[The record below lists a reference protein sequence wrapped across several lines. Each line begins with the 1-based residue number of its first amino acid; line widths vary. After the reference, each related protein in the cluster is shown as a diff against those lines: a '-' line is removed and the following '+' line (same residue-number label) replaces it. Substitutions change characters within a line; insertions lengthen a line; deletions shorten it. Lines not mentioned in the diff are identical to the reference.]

1 MIQISTTIAAD
12 LETVWNAWN
21 NIANVKDWAF
31 ASDDWAAEG
40 IENTVEV
47 GGTFKAR
54 NFAKDGSMEFMME
67 YTYDQVEPKKLL
79 AYTMGDGRKVRVEF
93 SELEDGHTKID
104 QAFDPESE
112 NSEELQ
118 REGWQAYLD
127 NFKKFVESSSDV

>member
-12 LETVWNAWN
+12 LDTVWNTWN
-21 NIANVKDWAF
+21 SVAHVKDWAF

-54 NFAKDGSMEFMME
+54 NFAKDGSMEFIME
-67 YTYDQVEPKKLL
+67 YTYDQVESKKLL

-93 SELEDGHTKID
+93 AEVEDGTRID
-104 QAFDPESE
+104 QAFDPESD
-112 NSEELQ
+112 NSEEMQ
-118 REGWQAYLD
+118 RAGWQAYLN
-127 NFKKFVESSSDV
+127 NFKKFVESSSKL